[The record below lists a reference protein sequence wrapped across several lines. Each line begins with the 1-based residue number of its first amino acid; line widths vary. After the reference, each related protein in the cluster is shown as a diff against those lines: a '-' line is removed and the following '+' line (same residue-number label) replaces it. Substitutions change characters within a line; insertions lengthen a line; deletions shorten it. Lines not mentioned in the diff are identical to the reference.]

1 MTDNFI
7 YSILTC
13 DMSDDIKEILNRL
26 VSSPLRSQ
34 IQIDF
39 DAVKKIF
46 ILSVPIFSTRF
57 SLPLSI
63 KEYVEARRNHIFKP
77 HATSFQMEGTK
88 AVKLVQ
94 EIPFHWGFQ
103 PSFREQI
110 DHFWQLAKAC
120 HRTLSEIAIE
130 EKYKSALYTQR
141 DSKID
146 L

>member
-1 MTDNFI
+1 MTNNFMF
-7 YSILTC
+7 SILMS

-39 DAVKKIF
+39 DTGKKIF

-57 SLPLSI
+57 SLPSSI
-63 KEYVEARRNHIFKP
+63 KEYVEARQNHIFKP
-77 HATSFQMEGTK
+77 HATFFQMEGAK
-88 AVKLVQ
+88 VVKLVQ

-110 DHFWQLAKAC
+110 DHFWQLAKGC
-120 HRTLSEIAIE
+120 HRTLSEIAVE
-130 EKYKSALYTQR
+130 EKYKAALYL
-141 DSKID
+141 DSDFKE
-146 L
+146 